1 MFLLSEGWFHRKIST
16 EIAQG
21 MFCLNC
27 GVESSLLDL
36 ILPTFSEAA
45 SPKTQ
50 TLDLLCTC
58 HIRRSLLTLT
68 IYPNSSS
75 RKRVAV
81 NLQMAPSFLTFLL
94 DLFVPVPKSTSS
106 SSPSSPT
113 EYSPEWIVPQQVEI
127 FLLGKRRL
135 TGLKSGLLNFAVWC
149 PPATTV
155 GVAAAGMGSVQR
167 SVSRLP
173 LVAHQLTTGAG
184 DAVWDE
190 VDLGLKGDF
199 KEPGKKHTHTP

>member
-1 MFLLSEGWFHRKIST
+1 MFLLSEDDFTEKYQRKY
-16 EIAQG
+16 AQG

-27 GVESSLLDL
+27 GVEPSLLDL
-36 ILPTFSEAA
+36 ILLTFSEAV

-58 HIRRSLLTLT
+58 HIRGSLLTLM
-68 IYPNSSS
+68 IYPNSS
-75 RKRVAV
+75 RRRGAV

-113 EYSPEWIVPQQVEI
+113 EYSPKWIVPQQVEI

-167 SVSRLP
+167 SVSCAPPSGISVNYRSRRCRLRRSWS
-173 LVAHQLTTGAG
+173 GA
-184 DAVWDE
+184 
-190 VDLGLKGDF
+190 
-199 KEPGKKHTHTP
+199 